1 MPTRLFVCARVFK
14 VRNYPMGLLFQGSLY
29 PGVNRT
35 SFLVKQRFWWPSMAR
50 DVRLF
55 VLACSVC
62 AVSKSSNRPP
72 PLLQLLSVSSKPWSH
87 ISLDF
92 VLGLPPSQGNTV
104 VLTVVDRF
112 LKATHLIYLPKLLS
126 ARETA
131 VAVIDH
137 VFCIH
142 GIPMDMVSYRGPQ
155 FFSKF

>member
-1 MPTRLFVCARVFK
+1 MPECLRSEIIPWGYYSKVACILGLIAPRFLLNNGSGGHLWLATFVFLFWLARSV
-14 VRNYPMGLLFQGSLY
+14 LFLSL
-29 PGVNRT
+29 PI
-35 SFLVKQRFWWPSMAR
+35 
-50 DVRLF
+50 D
-55 VLACSVC
+55 
-62 AVSKSSNRPP
+62 P

-112 LKATHLIYLPKLLS
+112 LKATHFISLPKLLS

-142 GIPMDMVSYRGPQ
+142 GIPMDIV
-155 FFSKF
+155 FFQILKIVLSFVGGDEDV